1 MRLTLS
7 TLTLFLAMTM
17 GASAYVG
24 PGVGAGVIATVLGVF
39 AAIGM
44 ALFAVFWYPIK
55 RAIKRRR
62 GDAADDD
69 DAPAQVNATEKA
81 E

>member
-1 MRLTLS
+1 MRLTL
-7 TLTLFLAMTM
+7 TTAVLFLAMTM

-55 RAIKRRR
+55 RFIKRRKGE
-62 GDAADDD
+62 GDED
-69 DAPAQVNATEKA
+69 DAPAQTNATEKA